1 MEIHSLVHFPS
12 GSGYGWTLTSSKQLS
27 RLRSLPRKTSVPGVW
42 MHRLPQVHQ
51 FTTDGAPW
59 AGAIL
64 LLLFHGISEQNHV
77 QPATEEVVFSH
88 EGTGAQTEDDFYR

>member
-27 RLRSLPRKTSVPGVW
+27 RLCSLPRKTSVPGVW

-51 FTTDGAPW
+51 FTADGAPW

-64 LLLFHGISEQNHV
+64 LLLFHGVSEEQNHV
-77 QPATEEVVFSH
+77 QPATEEAVFSH
-88 EGTGAQTEDDFYR
+88 EETGAQTEDFHR